1 MILSL
6 LRNGFS
12 IDVLIGLC
20 ASAFVVFCTMP
31 IHEYA
36 HAFVATKLGDDTPR
50 LSGRLTLN
58 PMAHIDIMGAVMILL
73 VGFGYAKAVPVNPRN
88 FKNPKAGM
96 ALTAAAGPASNLIMS
111 VIFILLSNI
120 SFVIYCKTN
129 DSIVARVALLF
140 FFYAAMINISLAVF
154 NLIPI
159 PPLDGSRIVGLLIP
173 NKIYYQI
180 MKYER
185 YIIIVVFVL
194 LALGWLST
202 PLSWLTDKVLYG
214 ISWLVSKPFGEYGDM
229 FMQIVL
235 SAM

>member
-1 MILSL
+1 MIRSL

-12 IDVLIGLC
+12 IDTLIGLC
-20 ASAFVVFCTMP
+20 ASAFVVFCTLP

-58 PMAHIDIMGAVMILL
+58 PLAHIDIMGAVMIL
-73 VGFGYAKAVPVNPRN
+73 NPRN

-129 DSIVARVALLF
+129 DSIVARVAFLF

-202 PLSWLTDKVLYG
+202 PLSWLTYKVLYG